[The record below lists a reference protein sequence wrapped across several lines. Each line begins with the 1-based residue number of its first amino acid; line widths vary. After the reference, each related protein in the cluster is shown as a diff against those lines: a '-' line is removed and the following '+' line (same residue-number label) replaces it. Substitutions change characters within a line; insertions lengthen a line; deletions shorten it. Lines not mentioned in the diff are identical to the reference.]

1 MAAYSYSDLGFFCAS
16 VTLICVHLARSV
28 CAHSCIRTIRASVAH
43 VSKIL
48 SSVAR
53 PMRVAAETAV
63 NGKVDDPIDD
73 EVSRMMKERQK
84 KHMSICSKILCHATS
99 IALLSIVANI
109 VNGQPRWM
117 TFEQTIVMLVLLL
130 IGLGV
135 NSQSFLEHEFTVYA
149 SYFTFMTLSVI
160 WIVVGDYSGQTA
172 IYSGQVV
179 LLYTLIVAN
188 LLRLLATVYVMH
200 FSMSVSWGVVC
211 FLATCCKLVFV
222 EFETSFPIS
231 NILAIEAVNCI
242 SVVLLSEGIRN
253 ATCAE
258 LLHVAKAAAG
268 SIEKSAATTLLE
280 NVCDVSLNLD
290 PALEIS
296 EDALRFKAMLMLNPN
311 SSVQGLKLENYMSS
325 EEDKTRMRRHLNG
338 SSSFSSSSQESRVR
352 CFNVSI
358 RDSDGNDMKVE
369 MFSVA
374 FESLSGARRYML
386 GIREFSDL
394 APLRRTVDLNRAL
407 QEPHRRNE
415 NDALPRGETRQTEGP
430 ADNPSPRGETRQIE
444 GPADNRVDASEHSES
459 NQSSDD
465 AALPEGGTPEV
476 EGVQNDQADAL
487 GLSEVVAAR
496 TSASTVAP
504 PALQRQRWRET
515 TDEAKFATT
524 ISLIGSWSSKTS
536 RMFCCALH
544 AGVPEVQR
552 VLKRIRKSGC
562 MEFRDG
568 TDQQCSACGVFA
580 DDDIV
585 YSCKTCEHAM
595 QIPL

>member
-311 SSVQGLKLENYMSS
+311 SSVDGVPLDNYIPS
-325 EEDKTRMRRHLNG
+325 EEDKTRLHQQLTT
-338 SSSFSSSSQESRVR
+338 SSSSNDSIVR
-352 CFNVSI
+352 CFNVTM
-358 RDSDGNDMKVE
+358 RDSIGNGIRVE
-369 MFSVA
+369 MFSVC
-374 FESLSGARRYML
+374 FETLSGSKRYML

-394 APLRRTVDLNRAL
+394 APLRRTIELKEALDMSAGQGAREDGASSRDEARDVDDIISVHA
-407 QEPHRRNE
+407 
-415 NDALPRGETRQTEGP
+415 
-430 ADNPSPRGETRQIE
+430 
-444 GPADNRVDASEHSES
+444 DASGS
-459 NQSSDD
+459 
-465 AALPEGGTPEV
+465 
-476 EGVQNDQADAL
+476 ADAL
-487 GLSEVVAAR
+487 ATNTPLRAEDSADCQLQELEKTSEVAKLA
-496 TSASTVAP
+496 SAM
-504 PALQRQRWRET
+504 
-515 TDEAKFATT
+515 D
-524 ISLIGSWSSKTS
+524 LIKSWSIESS
-536 RMFCCALH
+536 SNWCCEMH
-544 AGVPEVQR
+544 AGVREVQR
-552 VLKRIRKSGC
+552 VLKKIRKRPC
-562 MEFRDG
+562 AAVRD
-568 TDQQCSACGVFA
+568 DSDEQCSACGIFEAKVRV
-580 DDDIV
+580 DV
-585 YSCKTCEHAM
+585 CRTCRHARR
-595 QIPL
+595 IHL

>member
-394 APLRRTVDLNRAL
+394 APLRRTVELNDAL
-407 QEPHRRNE
+407 QSEHSGPQQRNE
-415 NDALPRGETRQTEGP
+415 NA
-430 ADNPSPRGETRQIE
+430 ASPRGTPRETAGLEDEQ
-444 GPADNRVDASEHSES
+444 ADASELSES
-459 NQSSDD
+459 SRSSDE
-465 AALPEGGTPEV
+465 AALPIGGTREV
-476 EGVQNDQADAL
+476 EGDENDRADAP
-487 GLSEVVAAR
+487 GLAEAVAER
-496 TSASTVAP
+496 TSPSAVAP
-504 PALQRQRWRET
+504 PASQLQRWRDT
-515 TDEAKFATT
+515 PDNSKLATT
-524 ISLIGSWSSKTS
+524 VSLIGSWSVRTS
-536 RMFCCALH
+536 RMSCCELH
-544 AGVPEVQR
+544 AGVPEVLR
-552 VLKRIRKSGC
+552 VLKRIRKSPC
-562 MEFRDG
+562 MAFREG
-568 TDQQCSACGVFA
+568 TDQQCGACGVFA
-580 DDDIV
+580 DDEIV
-585 YSCKTCEHAM
+585 YSCKTCGHAM

>member
-394 APLRRTVDLNRAL
+394 APLRRSVELNVAL
-407 QEPHRRNE
+407 QSELSEPGRGHEEAASARGGTGEIEAVDNDQANAADHSESGRSSDD
-415 NDALPRGETRQTEGP
+415 DALP
-430 ADNPSPRGETRQIE
+430 PSIAEEQG
-444 GPADNRVDASEHSES
+444 DASDS
-459 NQSSDD
+459 
-465 AALPEGGTPEV
+465 
-476 EGVQNDQADAL
+476 ADAL
-487 GLSEVVAAR
+487 AER
-496 TSASTVAP
+496 PP
-504 PALQRQRWRET
+504 PAAASPPACQLQHRLET
-515 TDEAKFATT
+515 SEKAKLVTT
-524 ISLIGSWSSKTS
+524 ITLIGSWSTTS
-536 RMFCCALH
+536 PTRFCCDMH

-552 VLKRIRKSGC
+552 VLKKVRKTPC
-562 MEFRDG
+562 MAFRG
-568 TDQQCSACGVFA
+568 GADQQCSACGVFREPDGA
-580 DDDIV
+580 P
-585 YSCKTCEHAM
+585 SCKVCGHT
-595 QIPL
+595 QRTPL